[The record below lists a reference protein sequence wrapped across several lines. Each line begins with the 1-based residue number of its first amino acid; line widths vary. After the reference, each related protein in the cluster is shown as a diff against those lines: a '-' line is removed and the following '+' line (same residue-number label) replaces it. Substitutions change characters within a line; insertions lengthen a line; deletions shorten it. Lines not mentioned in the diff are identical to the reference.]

1 MIELSAGLVLGWALG
16 INDTAKTFGAAVS
29 AQMISY
35 RIAAFLSAVFI
46 ILGAFINGSRGLE
59 TLGSLTAQTNKS
71 AFIVCLAAAATITIL
86 TLIHLPVSTSHAVVG
101 GILAIGFLQGHV
113 DLGALQKVIVCWI
126 LTPIGGIFTGG
137 LFFIIFGQI
146 LSRLN
151 LHFLRYDWLMRRL
164 LFLGGCYGAYAI
176 GANNVANVT
185 GVFFKAGM
193 LNMYQAILL
202 GGVSIALGSLTF
214 SKGVMRT
221 LSSRIFSLDAF
232 SAFVLIFSEALTLH
246 IFALVGVPV
255 SITQAAIGAV
265 LGIGLV
271 KNFKVI
277 TRSTLYK
284 VFVGWMLTPCLS
296 FLFSFFLYRGF

>member
-1 MIELSAGLVLGWALG
+1 MFELSAGLFLGWALG

-35 RIAAFLSAVFI
+35 RIAALLSAIFI
-46 ILGAFINGSRGLE
+46 ILGAFIDGPGGLK
-59 TLGSLTAQTNKS
+59 TLGSLTAQTNNS
-71 AFIVCLAAAATITIL
+71 AFVVCLAAAATVILLTIV
-86 TLIHLPVSTSHAVVG
+86 HLPVSTSHAVVG
-101 GILAIGFLQGHV
+101 GILAIAFFQGHV
-113 DLGALQKVIVCWI
+113 DWGALQKIVLCWI
-126 LTPIGGIFTGG
+126 LTPIGGMVIGG
-137 LFFIIFGQI
+137 LFFIIMGQ
-146 LSRLN
+146 LFTRLN

-164 LFLGGCYGAYAI
+164 LFMGGCYGAYAI

-185 GVFFKAGM
+185 GVFLKAGM
-193 LNMYQAILL
+193 LNMYQAIFL
-202 GGVSIALGSLTF
+202 GGVSIAIGSLSF

-284 VFVGWMLTPCLS
+284 VLVGWVLTPGLA
-296 FLFSFFLYRGF
+296 FLFSFLLYRGF